1 MAGVLF
7 VLMPTVLEFYLMK
20 KWKIIVPLVCLALI
34 GAGVYAAPKAY
45 AAFQDA
51 KEQKRITAEYNSFI
65 ESNTVFYDN
74 SYFNGVDISKK
85 DVKEAVA
92 AVEKAFETKS
102 FTLKSE
108 DGQETDVFS
117 YERLDIDCKNL
128 TQEVLNAYE
137 AQTLTRDEYV
147 NGAERKDYSYDIS
160 QDVDYSDVDTEGLK
174 CVDEASR
181 VASKDAYISVDRIT
195 GALEIV
201 EEVYGNVLKE
211 NVLTEKVKTAV
222 SGNLDTVSFV
232 AADYELPSVLA
243 TDEKLNDTE
252 AYYKH
257 LLNKSLDLN
266 ICGVSINLTP
276 AQVRELLDFEP
287 GNEVDEDAVLAY
299 VRSLK
304 NSYDTYGS
312 TRKFLTSTGEIV
324 DVIAGSYGW
333 TIDGGETAAKIVN
346 ALASEEEKESVTG
359 VYTKTGLH
367 PADNEI
373 GDTYVEINLRDQK
386 IYMYYQGVQILNDD
400 ITTGMV
406 GEPASITLTGTYS
419 LLYKK
424 TNVTLKGPTWNDFV
438 YYWMPYEVTNAVG
451 MHDATWRS
459 EEEFGG
465 TNRYGNGS
473 HGCVNMR
480 LNSAAIVYTYIE
492 MDTPI
497 IVWEY

>member
-1 MAGVLF
+1 
-7 VLMPTVLEFYLMK
+7 MK
-20 KWKIIVPLVCLALI
+20 KWKIIVPLVCIALI

-45 AAFQDA
+45 AAYQDA
-51 KEQKRITAEYNSFI
+51 QEQKRITAEYNSFI
-65 ESNTVFYDN
+65 DSNTVFYDN

-85 DVKEAVA
+85 DVKEAVEA
-92 AVEKAFETKS
+92 IEKAFEAQS
-102 FTLKSE
+102 FTIKSE
-108 DGQETDVFS
+108 DGQETDLFS
-117 YERLDIDCKNL
+117 YERLKTDYKNL
-128 TQEVLNAYE
+128 MQEVLDAYE
-137 AQTLTRDEYV
+137 AQTLSRDEYI
-147 NGAERKDYSYDIS
+147 NGANRKDYSYDIS
-160 QDVDYSDVDTEGLK
+160 SDVDFSDIDTEGLN
-174 CVDEASR
+174 CIDGTTR

-201 EEVYGNVLKE
+201 EEIYGNELKE
-211 NVLTEKVKTAV
+211 DVLASKVKEAV
-222 SGNLDTVSFV
+222 TGKLDTVSFA
-232 AADYELPSVLA
+232 AADYKLPEILA
-243 TDEKLNDTE
+243 TDSELEKTK
-252 AYYKH
+252 AYYKK
-257 LLNKSLDLN
+257 LLNKSLALN

-276 AQVRELLDFEP
+276 IQTRELFDFEP
-287 GNEVDEDAVLAY
+287 GNEVDEDAVLTY

-312 TRKFLTSTGEIV
+312 TRKFLTSTGEYV

-400 ITTGMV
+400 VTTGMV